1 MKKIF
6 YWERNM
12 KMIKK
17 IPSENMKKM
26 YLEKRQ
32 NTLRKIQDA
41 IDEIQEDNRIV
52 TKKELMSITGISSGT
67 FSQDYVKEL
76 LKKNKVCQFRVTTTI
91 STSQNKKKL
100 EEETILALTKENQK
114 LISKMQDFEIVLEQ
128 NNNKYNKLKDEY
140 SKLES
145 DYRLLKGKYQQL
157 LEYLDALGA
166 NLDNLPLI

>member
-1 MKKIF
+1 
-6 YWERNM
+6 
-12 KMIKK
+12 
-17 IPSENMKKM
+17 MKKM
-26 YLEKRQ
+26 YFEKKQ

>member
-1 MKKIF
+1 
-6 YWERNM
+6 
-12 KMIKK
+12 
-17 IPSENMKKM
+17 MKKM
-26 YLEKRQ
+26 YFEKKQ

-114 LISKMQDFEIVLEQ
+114 HISKMQDFEIVLEQ

>member
-1 MKKIF
+1 
-6 YWERNM
+6 
-12 KMIKK
+12 
-17 IPSENMKKM
+17 MKKM
-26 YLEKRQ
+26 YFEKKQ

-145 DYRLLKGKYQQL
+145 DYRLLKGK
-157 LEYLDALGA
+157 
-166 NLDNLPLI
+166 

>member
-1 MKKIF
+1 
-6 YWERNM
+6 
-12 KMIKK
+12 
-17 IPSENMKKM
+17 MKKM
-26 YLEKRQ
+26 YFEKKQ

-76 LKKNKVCQFRVTTTI
+76 LKKNTVCQFRVTTTI

>member
-1 MKKIF
+1 MIRKK
-6 YWERNM
+6 
-12 KMIKK
+12 
-17 IPSENMKKM
+17 PSENMKKM
-26 YLEKRQ
+26 YFEKKQ

>member
-1 MKKIF
+1 MIRKK
-6 YWERNM
+6 
-12 KMIKK
+12 
-17 IPSENMKKM
+17 PSENMKKM
-26 YLEKRQ
+26 YFEKKQ

-41 IDEIQEDNRIV
+41 IDEIQEDNCIV